1 MNRQVIAGRPAT
13 TVARAARRVR
23 VEIATGNVAGGLGRF
38 RFWGLRSR
46 SILDGYFNPLVLWYQ
61 WEYLR
66 SPAKNL
72 IFCRVSKIGNEMA
85 SLWVEQHNNTCLL
98 VTVSVPSIPWLNIF
112 AEFVAY
118 RLSDSHTLPQLHSV
132 LCLGWLKILKVNP
145 LISPQWSQLR
155 GNSFIKTIV
164 PRCFQGVF
172 HIGKDYPL
180 VNKHSYWKLP

>member
-1 MNRQVIAGRPAT
+1 MVLPPWTARWSPGDPRRPSRGPRDAWGSRSRPGT
-13 TVARAARRVR
+13 WRGTWEVP
-23 VEIATGNVAGGLGRF
+23 IL
-38 RFWGLRSR
+38 GLRSR

-98 VTVSVPSIPWLNIF
+98 VTVRVPSIPWLNIF

-155 GNSFIKTIV
+155 GNSFIKPLFLDV
-164 PRCFQGVF
+164 SRGCFILGR
-172 HIGKDYPL
+172 ITL
-180 VNKHSYWKLP
+180 W